1 MFLFLIFEH
10 FFYDFRLGDFRVI
23 NKTMESGDSLT
34 ISALDPLM
42 SINVIEANSF
52 IITQT
57 LNGFSYRTYYDSEN
71 ITFFDF
77 GGFTGNLSFKAKLKT
92 ELILEIFLFP
102 NECNSARMVT
112 NRLPFI
118 FELTKTHQNPFFRI
132 TNDQI
137 FCIWHVS
144 QGPKNVSINMVTEMY
159 QDTFK
164 QMRETRDILTLYGT
178 LTHELALVGSEY
190 WFKWRTDG
198 DVLSDYLSVQITND
212 FVEESADDDPSVIDF
227 FSIASNYSKAV
238 VLSKGKVQFVD
249 DSTEID
255 IERKNSYFFIVAIVV
270 VVFIGIIALF
280 VATYFTFKKCF
291 YSRFVHRY
299 SNGDAQELLDDFT
312 LCNSSEV
319 LPQPISYNVPL
330 I

>member
-1 MFLFLIFEH
+1 MLLFLLFEQ
-10 FFYDFRLGDFRVI
+10 FFYDLRLGDYKVI
-23 NKTMESGDSLT
+23 NKMMESGDTLM

-42 SINVIEANSF
+42 SINVVQANSF

-57 LNGFSYRTYYDSEN
+57 LNGFPYRTYYNSDN

-77 GGFTGNLSFKAKLKT
+77 GGFTGNLSFKAKIKT
-92 ELILEIFLFP
+92 QLNLEIFLFP
-102 NECNSARMVT
+102 NECNSARMVS

-118 FELTKTHQNPFFRI
+118 FELTQTNQDPFFRI

-144 QGPKNVSINMVTEMY
+144 QGPKNVSINMITELY

-164 QMRETRDILTLYGT
+164 QMRERTDILTLYGT
-178 LTHELALVGSEY
+178 LTHELALNGSEY

-212 FVEESADDDPSVIDF
+212 FAADMDENDSSIIDF

-238 VLSKGKVQFVD
+238 VLSKGKVQYVD
-249 DSTEID
+249 DSSEID
-255 IERKNSYFFIVAIVV
+255 IERKKSYIFIVIWVV
-270 VVFIGIIALF
+270 VIFIGIIALVITTFF
-280 VATYFTFKKCF
+280 VFRKCF
-291 YSRFVHRY
+291 YGKFGNRL
-299 SNGDAQELLDDFT
+299 SNADAQELLDDFT
-312 LCNSSEV
+312 LCNSSEI